1 MTIAHRVRLT
11 DADRTT
17 LIGLTRRGE
26 ASARRITRARILLLA
41 DRGTTDRAIA
51 DALDVHPRTCQ
62 RLRQRAC
69 QDGVLAAL
77 DDRPRPGAP
86 RLLDDI
92 QAAHLIALACSDAPD
107 GREDWTMQL
116 LADRLIELRIVDSI
130 SDETVR
136 RTLKQTT

>member
-11 DADRTT
+11 EEERTT
-17 LIGLTRRGE
+17 LIGITRRGE
-26 ASARRITRARILLLA
+26 TNARRLTRARVLLLA

-51 DALDVHPRTCQ
+51 DALNLHPRTCQ

-77 DDRPRPGAP
+77 TDRPRPGAA
-86 RLLDDI
+86 RLLNAS
-92 QAAHLIALACSDAPD
+92 QEAHLIALACSDAPD
-107 GREDWTMQL
+107 GRAEWTMQL
-116 LADRLIELRIVDSI
+116 LADRLIALSIVETI

>member
-11 DADRTT
+11 ADDRAL
-17 LIGLTRRGE
+17 LISLTRRG
-26 ASARRITRARILLLA
+26 ATNARRITRARVLLLA

-51 DALDVHPRTCQ
+51 EALTLHPRTCQ

-69 QDGVLAAL
+69 QDGILAAL

-86 RLLDDI
+86 RRLDAT
-92 QAAHLIALACSDAPD
+92 QEAHLIALACSDAPD
-107 GREDWTMQL
+107 GRTDWTMQL
-116 LADRLIELRIVDSI
+116 LADRLVELQIVETI